1 MNDKNCRF
9 QETFDATD
17 EGGSSSGGNGGSGTC
32 GGGLAHFG
40 DSNKT
45 GGPGTGQSNGSNAP
59 VKRRRRHQKPP
70 RSVLNPDEN
79 GLFYWLAFLAL
90 WVLYNLWTIVVRLAF
105 PELHQDDNLFVWNVC
120 DALGDAAYVL
130 DIAVQFRT
138 GYLEQG
144 IMVHDSRKLAVHYVR
159 SKAFLIDMMS
169 LLPIDWMLL
178 PQQLADPVLARW
190 RPACRFLRLIKLYRV
205 FAFYY
210 V

>member
-1 MNDKNCRF
+1 LPALGDNSKV
-9 QETFDATD
+9 TGGGT
-17 EGGSSSGGNGGSGTC
+17 GSSNSASE
-32 GGGLAHFG
+32 
-40 DSNKT
+40 K
-45 GGPGTGQSNGSNAP
+45 

-90 WVLYNLWTIVVRLAF
+90 WVLYNLWTVVVRLAF
-105 PELHQDDNLFVWNVC
+105 PELQQGENLFAWNVC
-120 DALGDAAYVL
+120 DALGDAAYAL

-144 IMVHDSRKLAVHYVR
+144 IMVHDSRMLAAHYIR
-159 SKAFLIDMMS
+159 SKAFLIDIFS

-178 PQQLADPVLARW
+178 TDQVANPVMARW
-190 RPACRFLRLIKLYRV
+190 RPAARFLRLTKLYRV

>member
-1 MNDKNCRF
+1 MLWF
-9 QETFDATD
+9 M
-17 EGGSSSGGNGGSGTC
+17 
-32 GGGLAHFG
+32 GGG
-40 DSNKT
+40 
-45 GGPGTGQSNGSNAP
+45 GGP

-90 WVLYNLWTIVVRLAF
+90 WVLYNLWTVVVRLAF
-105 PELHQDDNLFVWNVC
+105 PELHHGENLFAWNMC
-120 DALGDAAYVL
+120 DALGDVAYIL
-130 DIAVQFRT
+130 DIVVQFRT

-144 IMVHDSRKLAVHYVR
+144 IMVHDSRKLAIHYVR
-159 SKAFLIDMMS
+159 SRAFLIDVFS
-169 LLPIDWMLL
+169 LLPMDWLL
-178 PQQLADPVLARW
+178 LSYQVADPILARW